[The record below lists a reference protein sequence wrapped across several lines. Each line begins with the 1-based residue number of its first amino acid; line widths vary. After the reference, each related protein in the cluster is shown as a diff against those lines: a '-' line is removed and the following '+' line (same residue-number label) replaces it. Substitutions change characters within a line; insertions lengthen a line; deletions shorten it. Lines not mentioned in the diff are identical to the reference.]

1 MVRHRRSM
9 YTSAVE
15 LLGGADVARG
25 KDPSPPNRRVADSPF
40 VSFMPFKPLMA
51 TTISS
56 PISKLDAALA
66 QGGNDE
72 NADAQQRNRFMQAS
86 PRRSPRIANRDA
98 EVSRQL
104 VAAAP
109 SPAATTITGSAT
121 TTTSGV
127 GGVVQHEVRSNKKSD
142 LAQLAD
148 LIKRIKQPTAPSNV
162 FLPVAAIT
170 HRQQTGEE
178 PDAKMYAAPD
188 WEALPAGT
196 RLNVWWEGHAEYFEC
211 IIRDWHVAVG
221 EGGRLFYTHRCEY
234 EYGTYDH
241 DLSTQS
247 FEVLEVAPLGQ
258 EAAAGALSAA
268 AGDGA
273 PSTAA
278 DATVTPKR
286 RWLAKQEQELLNFSE
301 ELENADI
308 ATPVSARQ
316 NVLRGRLALRRV
328 SQPNVLDLTPR
339 QQTPRAADG
348 SVLIVDPS
356 DGAVTYRM
364 PVGIATTPRSALLR
378 TPRGFTSK
386 KSAAAAAKR
395 E

>member
-1 MVRHRRSM
+1 MTG
-9 YTSAVE
+9 TS
-15 LLGGADVARG
+15 
-25 KDPSPPNRRVADSPF
+25 PSR
-40 VSFMPFKPLMA
+40 
-51 TTISS
+51 
-56 PISKLDAALA
+56 
-66 QGGNDE
+66 
-72 NADAQQRNRFMQAS
+72 
-86 PRRSPRIANRDA
+86 
-98 EVSRQL
+98 
-104 VAAAP
+104 
-109 SPAATTITGSAT
+109 
-121 TTTSGV
+121 
-127 GGVVQHEVRSNKKSD
+127 
-142 LAQLAD
+142 
-148 LIKRIKQPTAPSNV
+148 
-162 FLPVAAIT
+162 
-170 HRQQTGEE
+170 
-178 PDAKMYAAPD
+178 
-188 WEALPAGT
+188 
-196 RLNVWWEGHAEYFEC
+196 
-211 IIRDWHVAVG
+211 
-221 EGGRLFYTHRCEY
+221 GRLFYTHRCEY